1 MEIELLVS
9 SPARLEMHAV
19 SKARHTSGLV
29 LHFPVKPKPGAPAL
43 PLAAGGDL
51 SGAVLRLIPVT
62 ESDFFE
68 TPHIG
73 QVRAAS
79 GGVDIAVGIPDSQM
93 KALVAEVT
101 RGKLPAS
108 FVLKLGTEEG
118 ELVVWSLTTNLSFG
132 AAQP

>member
-9 SPARLEMHAV
+9 GPARLEMHATG
-19 SKARHTSGLV
+19 KARHTSGLV
-29 LHFPVKPKPGAPAL
+29 LHFSVKPKSGSPTL
-43 PLAAGGDL
+43 RLAAGVDL
-51 SGAVLRLIPVT
+51 TAAALRLIPMT

-73 QVRAAS
+73 LVRT
-79 GGVDIAVGIPDSQM
+79 GDDGVDIAVGIPDSQM
-93 KALVAEVT
+93 KILVAEVT

-118 ELVVWSLTTNLSFG
+118 ELVVWSLTTNLSYAG
-132 AAQP
+132 S